1 MCEGRLD
8 SPPPGWYGA
17 SQSRYVPGALERGP
31 VGRDRDVEGV
41 LIGNAVTSGGF
52 APYRDARDTQSL
64 REGNKEMK
72 GVKTKAL
79 AGAAVIGMVA
89 VPSAPSWASQH
100 GARSTKAVSSFVP
113 TVPIVAAAPA
123 VQTLDPSDWAA
134 QILVDQGTLME
145 GLYGYSPT
153 GQIVPKIATHYTV
166 SDGGLVWTFY
176 LRHNARWSNGAPV
189 TAQDFYYSWMRTASP
204 KNSSDSMW
212 ASVMNY
218 VSESYPYHDGSA
230 PASAVGVKVI
240 NPYEIQLRLSAP
252 HNILGE
258 MPITGSMPLYP
269 PSVEAHPTTWYLPK
283 YFVGDGPYILK
294 SFTPSEGMTLVRN
307 PDYVGAPGEPNV
319 GNINEMKLV
328 TQSSV
333 PVEDY
338 LAGKLDIADVTTP
351 SDYKYVLDHPSLK
364 SQLHVQT
371 DNQVEYLQWDKS
383 TEDSPLENLSVRK
396 AIAMAVDRQPIVN
409 SVLAGMAGPTN
420 VFGYKGW
427 PTYSLQHPLT
437 YNVQKAR
444 QLLAQAGYPGGKGF
458 PTIEIYAEV
467 ASVSPNSVP
476 IAEAVAAELKQNL
489 GINCQITPENA
500 TLFGDITYAGL
511 NSFVKPGY
519 VIGGGTPNWVDV
531 TSLPI
536 ESNQDLYNYGTV
548 GPLSFRQHMSAAFYN
563 AYDPSDVALMG
574 NPTNTSEGTT
584 PADWV
589 PLEKAAKADIA
600 YLNAWNAKQPA
611 AYRKTYLDVPGT
623 ETNQQLWNGLL
634 QAWHQAKTPAALHTA
649 WVNAWKFLGSY
660 SIGNGGANIG
670 LNEKVWIKQHE
681 TEAIHNVYMWNH
693 ELGGTVN
700 QQQADHLAA
709 NIDNYMLQQGYG
721 IPLYYYETFLLEKPG
736 LTGVL
741 ANPWSWGGVFQMQ
754 YLNYNG

>member
-1 MCEGRLD
+1 
-8 SPPPGWYGA
+8 
-17 SQSRYVPGALERGP
+17 
-31 VGRDRDVEGV
+31 
-41 LIGNAVTSGGF
+41 
-52 APYRDARDTQSL
+52 
-64 REGNKEMK
+64 MK
-72 GVKTKAL
+72 GVKATLLSVGAVVAATTVP
-79 AGAAVIGMVA
+79 AGA
-89 VPSAPSWASQH
+89 SWASQH
-100 GARSTKAVSSFVP
+100 ASSSFVP
-113 TVPIVAAAPA
+113 NVPIAVAAPYI
-123 VQTLDPSDWAA
+123 QTLDPSDWAA

-153 GQIVPKIATHYTV
+153 GQIVPKIATGYKV

-204 KNSSDSMW
+204 KNSSDAMW

-218 VSESYPYHDGSA
+218 VAEAYAYHDGSA
-230 PASAVGVKVI
+230 PASAVGVKVV

-258 MPITGSMPLYP
+258 MVTSGSMPLYP
-269 PSVEAHPTTWYLPK
+269 PSVEAHPTNWYLPQ
-283 YFVGDGPYILK
+283 YFVSDAPYTLK
-294 SFTPSEGMTLVRN
+294 TFVPSGEITIVRN
-307 PDYVGAPGEPNV
+307 PFYIGHPGEENV
-319 GNINEMKLV
+319 GNISEMNLV
-328 TQSSV
+328 PQSTV

-338 LAGKLDIADVTTP
+338 LAGKLSIADITTP

-364 SQLHVQT
+364 AQLHVQT

-383 TEDSPLENLSVRK
+383 TMASPLDNLDVRQ
-396 AIAMAVDRQPIVN
+396 AIAMAIDRQPIVDN
-409 SVLAGMAGPTN
+409 VLAGMAGATD
-420 VFGYKGW
+420 VFGFKGW

-444 QLLAQAGYPGGKGF
+444 QLLAKAGYPGGKGF
-458 PTIEIYAEV
+458 PTITIYAEV
-467 ASVSPNSVP
+467 ASVSPNSIPV
-476 IAEAVAAELKQNL
+476 AEAIAAELKQNL
-489 GINCQITPENA
+489 GINTQIVPENA

-519 VIGGGTPNWVDV
+519 VIGGGTPNWVDI

-548 GPLSFRQHMSAAFYN
+548 GPLWFRQHMAQAFYN

-574 NPTNTSEGTT
+574 NPTNPSEGTK
-584 PADWV
+584 PSDWA

-600 YLNAWNAKQPA
+600 YIEAWDAKQPA
-611 AYRKTYLDVPGT
+611 AYRELALEVPGT
-623 ETNQQLWNGLL
+623 ESDQQLWDGLL
-634 QAWHQAKTPAALHTA
+634 AAYHQAKTPAEQHTA

-660 SIGNGGANIG
+660 STGNGGANIG
-670 LNEKVWIKQHE
+670 LNEQVWIDQHE
-681 TEAIHNVYMWNH
+681 TKAIHDVYMW
-693 ELGGTVN
+693 EAEIGGTVN
-700 QQQADHLAA
+700 EQQGVRLAA

-721 IPLYYYETFLLEKPG
+721 MPLYYYETFLLEKPG
-736 LTGVL
+736 LSGVI
-741 ANPWSWGGVFQMQ
+741 ANPWSWGSVYQMQ